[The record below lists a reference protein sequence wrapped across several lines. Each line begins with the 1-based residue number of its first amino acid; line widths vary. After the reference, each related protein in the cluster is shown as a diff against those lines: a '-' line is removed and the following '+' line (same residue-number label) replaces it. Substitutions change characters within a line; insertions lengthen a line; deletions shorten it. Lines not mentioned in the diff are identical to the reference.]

1 MTLRSRL
8 KNRPVIYEIVPPR
21 RDTSRFNTELQGVE
35 EVLQDSRIAAVNI
48 PELFNRTRG
57 EGTDAYSP
65 ATIPPEEYALL
76 IKEFKEP
83 MVNFVAPRLERQ
95 AFLDR
100 ARRALHEYGIRNLVV
115 VGKERREDLLPG
127 PSAVEGLRLL
137 APEKRDGVAL
147 GGICIF
153 NRETAAPP
161 EYDGGVSKLSEA
173 SRVWQKAEAG
183 CDFVTS
189 QITFNPLHAANF
201 LQSYKVLCENK
212 GSTPLTVFISL
223 TTVPTEGILSL
234 LEDLDVS
241 IPPKVKK
248 RLQSG
253 GNMGKKSVGIAADVF
268 NRIATYLEKEDI
280 RLPIGLQIEQIG
292 VKNDELSLSLLDKV
306 YDML

>member
-1 MTLRSRL
+1 
-8 KNRPVIYEIVPPR
+8 VIYEIVPPR

-48 PELFNRTRG
+48 PELFNRTG
-57 EGTDAYSP
+57 SEGLGAYYP

-83 MVNFVAPRLERQ
+83 MVNLVAPRLEKE

-100 ARRALHEYGIRNLVV
+100 ARRALHEYGIHNLVV

-137 APEKRDGVAL
+137 RPEKRDGVAL

-153 NRETAAPP
+153 NRESATPA
-161 EYDGGVSKLSEA
+161 EYGGGSSKLSEA
-173 SRVWQKAEAG
+173 SRVLTKAGAG

-189 QITFNPLHAANF
+189 QITFDPIQAVDF
-201 LQSYKVLCENK
+201 LASYQALCDTK
-212 GSTPLTVFISL
+212 GTAPLTVFISL

-234 LEDLDVS
+234 LEDLDVF
-241 IPPKVKK
+241 IPESVKK

-253 GNMGKKSVGIAADVF
+253 GNMGKKSVGIATDVF
-268 NRIATYLEKEDI
+268 SRVIADLEKRGI
-280 RLPIGLQIEQIG
+280 QVPIGLQIEQIG
-292 VKNDELSLSLLDKV
+292 VKNDELSLSLLDRV
-306 YDML
+306 YGLL